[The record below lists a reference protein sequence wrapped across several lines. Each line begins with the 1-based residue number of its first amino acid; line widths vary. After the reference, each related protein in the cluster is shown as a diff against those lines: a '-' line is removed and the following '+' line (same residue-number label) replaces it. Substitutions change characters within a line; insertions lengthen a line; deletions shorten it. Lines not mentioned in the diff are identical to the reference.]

1 MARARGPSGSARRRV
16 AWGVAAFAL
25 AAAVTLGLYAT
36 ARVLVA
42 RVLAKET
49 RVVANQ
55 LAARIQSCV
64 LTRIEMVDQIRREWE
79 LGGVR
84 TDDAFVVRAEV
95 LLRSFPGYQALN
107 RIDADGVIRFVHPR
121 EPNIAALGRN
131 VAETPAAAVEWKA
144 AVASGQPR
152 VSPPVQLFQAGTGVT
167 AYVATSAH
175 DVPPMTLNGVFRT
188 DTLIPACLDG
198 RDADAFSIDIHD
210 GDVRVFQRASEAVEA
225 ELAEAEPI
233 ALFNRTWMLRSAPL
247 ASHAAAGREPT
258 RLILVNGL
266 PLSAAIGLLVFG
278 LLTIRARAH
287 ARERA
292 AQGRL
297 QRLERM
303 EMLGRMAAGI
313 AHDFNNLLTIML
325 TSVHI
330 LRERD
335 VIDVQA
341 LDDITDASNR
351 GVGLTKQLVAFGRGD
366 DGPMK
371 PVDLVELV
379 AGMRSILGRLLG
391 STHALEL
398 QLPAGAVTVLGSKVQ
413 FEQIVVNLVVNAVA
427 AMPDGGRVTI
437 EVLRVDDRVCL
448 CVTDEGVGIPADV
461 LPKIFEPFFTT
472 KVDGEGSGLGLA
484 TVFSHVHRMKGQID
498 VSSEVGKGTRFAMT
512 FPAHVAGAV
521 A

>member
-1 MARARGPSGSARRRV
+1 MPWAGGASHSVRRRV
-16 AWGVAAFAL
+16 AWALAAFAV
-25 AAAVTLGLYAT
+25 AAAVTLGIYAT

-49 RVVANQ
+49 RIVANQ
-55 LAARIQSCV
+55 LAARIQTCV

-84 TDDAFVVRAEV
+84 TDDAFVVRSEV
-95 LLRSFPGYQALN
+95 LLHSFPGYQALN
-107 RIDADGVIRFVHPR
+107 RIDADGVIRFVYPHV
-121 EPNIAALGRN
+121 PNAAALGRN
-131 VAETPAAAVEWKA
+131 VADTPAAALEWKA
-144 AVASGQPR
+144 AVASGRPR

-167 AYVATSAH
+167 AYVATSAR

-198 RDADAFSIDIHD
+198 RDADAFSIDIRD
-210 GDVRVFQRASEAVEA
+210 GETPVFHRASEGVADDLE
-225 ELAEAEPI
+225 ELEPI
-233 ALFNRTWMLRSAPL
+233 VLFNRTWLLRSAPL
-247 ASHAAAGREPT
+247 LSHASAAREPT

-292 AQGRL
+292 AQARL

-303 EMLGRMAAGI
+303 ETLGRMAAGI
-313 AHDFNNLLTIML
+313 AHDFNNLLTVVL
-325 TSVHI
+325 TSVHL
-330 LRERD
+330 LRERE
-335 VIDVQA
+335 VIDLQA

-366 DGPMK
+366 NGPMK
-371 PVDLVELV
+371 PVDLAALV
-379 AGMRSILGRLLG
+379 AGMRSILSRLVS
-391 STHALEL
+391 STHTLDL
-398 QLPAGAVTVLGSKVQ
+398 VLPSGPATVIGSKVQ

-427 AMPDGGRVTI
+427 AMPDGGTVTI
-437 EVLRVDDRVCL
+437 EVTRDDGRVCL

-472 KVDGEGSGLGLA
+472 KADGEGSGLGLA